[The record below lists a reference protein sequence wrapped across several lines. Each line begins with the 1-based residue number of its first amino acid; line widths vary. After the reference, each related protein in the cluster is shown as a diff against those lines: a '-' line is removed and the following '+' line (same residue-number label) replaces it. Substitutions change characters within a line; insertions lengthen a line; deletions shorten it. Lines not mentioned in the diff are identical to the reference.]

1 MSGFFRLV
9 TIAALAGLVAVGVG
23 QAVRAQDGPGHG
35 PGPGMR
41 GDRGNRGDR
50 AGGRVTSIA
59 DRTITVSRRDGS
71 TSTIVVTDT
80 TQFKRN
86 GEAAKLSDFKA
97 GDFLFARGATDANG
111 EFVATEVMGGDK
123 RPERGGG
130 GPN

>member
-9 TIAALAGLVAVGVG
+9 TIAALAGVVAVGASN
-23 QAVRAQDGPGHG
+23 AVRAQDGPDH
-35 PGPGMR
+35 GPGMR

-59 DRTITVSRRDGS
+59 DHQITVSRRDGS

-86 GEAAKLSDFKA
+86 GEAARLSDFKA

-111 EFVATEVMGGDK
+111 QFVATEVMGGDK